1 MRLYVHMM
9 MCGSIC
15 TLMYILFNG
24 ILSYELPLKWKRW
37 LLRVNIIFYLLPVSW
52 LVAEL
57 KGEIKYL
64 LGIVAEVTFPE
75 TYDVNKINIY
85 KGTDLWK
92 NMLVFDAEGKLIYIT
107 GYEKF
112 MPAIRAVLMLCVLA
126 LVIWIALYI
135 KTSRQCKSKMV
146 FLDSAHHYIEDQS
159 TGKKVAVGISP
170 CVASPVTVGLVK
182 PVILLPVDYHE
193 YQDALD
199 EVLIHELNHVSCRD
213 MIERFF
219 CFAVIVIHVFNPLV
233 HFLFR
238 EMVAVSEM
246 ISDDAALKGRTKKQ
260 KADYIRCIMTA
271 SQDVSRLGI
280 LAPSLRLSDSL
291 LRKRMERIMGIG
303 RKKVWKKGMAV
314 ILTGICVLG
323 SSIPAMAYQKP
334 QCCFCTD
341 DVSGWNGT
349 DVFWTAP
356 KGIETPWDER
366 TIDFSHGDEVCID
379 EDGRTYYYEQQ
390 SAQERS
396 SCSHSYKSTIY
407 SRHTKNSDG
416 SCTVVKYDS
425 KICTKCGDLIMG
437 EKIST
442 LTYKS
447 CPH

>member
-1 MRLYVHMM
+1 
-9 MCGSIC
+9 
-15 TLMYILFNG
+15 
-24 ILSYELPLKWKRW
+24 
-37 LLRVNIIFYLLPVSW
+37 
-52 LVAEL
+52 
-57 KGEIKYL
+57 
-64 LGIVAEVTFPE
+64 
-75 TYDVNKINIY
+75 
-85 KGTDLWK
+85 
-92 NMLVFDAEGKLIYIT
+92 
-107 GYEKF
+107 
-112 MPAIRAVLMLCVLA
+112 
-126 LVIWIALYI
+126 
-135 KTSRQCKSKMV
+135 
-146 FLDSAHHYIEDQS
+146 
-159 TGKKVAVGISP
+159 
-170 CVASPVTVGLVK
+170 
-182 PVILLPVDYHE
+182 
-193 YQDALD
+193 
-199 EVLIHELNHVSCRD
+199 
-213 MIERFF
+213 
-219 CFAVIVIHVFNPLV
+219 
-233 HFLFR
+233 
-238 EMVAVSEM
+238 
-246 ISDDAALKGRTKKQ
+246 
-260 KADYIRCIMTA
+260 
-271 SQDVSRLGI
+271 
-280 LAPSLRLSDSL
+280 
-291 LRKRMERIMGIG
+291 MERIMGIG